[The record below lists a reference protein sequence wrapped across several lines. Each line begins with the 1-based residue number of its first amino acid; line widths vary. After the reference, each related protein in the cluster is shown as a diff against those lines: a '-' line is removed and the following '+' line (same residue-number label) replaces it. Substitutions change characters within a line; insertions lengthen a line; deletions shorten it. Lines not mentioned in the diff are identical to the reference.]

1 MKKFTLL
8 AAAAAFAISAN
19 AQFVAE
25 TPYFD
30 QSVTAG
36 KVSIFDITLG
46 NESVFEALQAH
57 GQTTNDYRL
66 NDSEGGPAT
75 ICLYIW
81 SSGETFRSVESAYPS
96 VGYDELDMGGGYV
109 NLAVADAF
117 WSGAGFF
124 VKPEANYNTTHWT
137 DDTRFHLALRC
148 PNQNPPETVTLTLLD
163 GDLEGSGKAVF
174 CVGAAAE
181 GNPVVAPQIG
191 DDWFAID
198 LSLGDVKKLC
208 EGFTYVSSEAWTG
221 NLLAFSAGGVEGKG
235 ISLDALY
242 FYTLTD
248 EDVVIADPDDAV
260 HAVANDALFVV
271 TNETVNVAG
280 AESIELYDLAGRL
293 VKKANGSV
301 LGIGELKGAYLVKA
315 GNAVKKIVK

>member
-25 TPYFD
+25 TPFFD
-30 QSVTAG
+30 QSVTPG
-36 KVSIFDITLG
+36 KVTIFDIILG
-46 NESVFEALQAH
+46 NESVFEKLQSL
-57 GQTTNDYRL
+57 GQTTNDYRI
-66 NDSEGGPAT
+66 NNET
-75 ICLYIW
+75 INLYIW
-81 SSGETFRSVESAYPS
+81 EDGKTYRGIDSSYPA
-96 VGYDELDMGGGYV
+96 VGYDELDMGGEYP
-109 NLAVADAF
+109 NLEVADQG
-117 WSGAGFF
+117 WSGAGFNLAAG
-124 VKPEANYNTTHWT
+124 ANFSSMHWT
-137 DDTRFHLALRC
+137 DDTRFHVAVRC
-148 PNQNPPETVTLTLLD
+148 PNQNPPTTVKLTLLQMDNAGSNSAVVCLGEAAD
-163 GDLEGSGKAVF
+163 GV
-174 CVGAAAE
+174 
-181 GNPVVAPQIG
+181 PVVGPQLG
-191 DDWFAID
+191 NDWYAID

-208 EGFTYVSSEAWTG
+208 EDFSYVNSEALYG
-221 NLLAFSAGGVEGKG
+221 NILNFDAGAVEGKG
-235 ISLDALY
+235 ISFDAFY

-248 EDVVIADPDDAV
+248 EDAVIADPDDAV

-280 AESIELYDLAGRL
+280 ADSIELYDLAGRL